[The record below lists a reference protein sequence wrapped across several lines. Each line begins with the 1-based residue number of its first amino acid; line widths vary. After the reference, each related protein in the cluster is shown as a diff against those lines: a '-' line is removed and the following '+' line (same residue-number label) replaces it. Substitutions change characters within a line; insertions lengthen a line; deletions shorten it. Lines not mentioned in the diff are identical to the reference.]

1 MRPVIILWDDAYS
14 EDEWMNLDNYN
25 PKPETPNISIGY
37 IVHYYNNYVHL
48 ASTIDQDGN
57 NFCGIM
63 AIPYDMIVYVAPLQ
77 ILSEA
82 KMYGNKE
89 EFERYLQG
97 KFAQRLEVY
106 DFTEPVE
113 TVLETNLE
121 PSVLNPP
128 TMDSIRYV
136 ANPHQAPRE

>member
-14 EDEWMNLDNYN
+14 EDEWMNLDNYS

-37 IVHYYNNYVHL
+37 IVHYHNDYVHL

-82 KMYGNKE
+82 KMYGSKE
-89 EFERYLQG
+89 EIERYLQG
-97 KFAQRLEVY
+97 KFAQRPEVY

-113 TVLETNLE
+113 TVSETTHE
-121 PSVLNPP
+121 PSALNPP
-128 TMDSIRYV
+128 TLG
-136 ANPHQAPRE
+136 

>member
-1 MRPVIILWDDAYS
+1 MRPVIILWNDAYS
-14 EDEWMNLDNYN
+14 EDEWMSLENYS

-37 IVHYYNNYVHL
+37 IVHYHNDYVHL

-77 ILSEA
+77 ILNEA
-82 KMYGNKE
+82 KMYGNKD

-97 KFAQRLEVY
+97 KFAQRPEVY
-106 DFTEPVE
+106 EFMEPVE
-113 TVLETNLE
+113 IVLETNPE
-121 PSVLNPP
+121 PSALNPP
-128 TMDSIRYV
+128 TLG
-136 ANPHQAPRE
+136 

>member
-14 EDEWMNLDNYN
+14 EDEWMSLDSYN

-37 IVHYYNNYVHL
+37 IGHYHNGYVHL
-48 ASTIDQDGN
+48 ASTIDQDGG

-63 AIPYDMIVYVAPLQ
+63 AIPYDMVVYVAPLQ

-82 KMYGNKE
+82 KMYGDKE

-97 KFAQRLEVY
+97 KFAQRPEIY
-106 DFTEPVE
+106 GFTEPVE
-113 TVLETNLE
+113 TVSETTHELSTSNQ
-121 PSVLNPP
+121 PIQ
-128 TMDSIRYV
+128 D
-136 ANPHQAPRE
+136 

>member
-14 EDEWMNLDNYN
+14 EDEWMNLDNYS

-37 IVHYYNNYVHL
+37 IVHYHNNYVHL

-82 KMYGNKE
+82 KMYGSKE

-97 KFAQRLEVY
+97 KFAQRPEVY

-113 TVLETNLE
+113 TVSETTPEL
-121 PSVLNPP
+121 SALNPP
-128 TMDSIRYV
+128 TLGSIQYV